1 MPRIIEAGLVDT
13 GGRYALLAG
22 RFNDFITSRLVDG
35 ALDTLRRHGVD
46 IEQRATVIWAPGS
59 YELPLVAQRLAASG
73 DYDAIIALACVIR
86 GGTPHFDYVAG
97 EVAKG
102 LAQVGLQTGVPVLF
116 GVLTTDSID
125 QAVERAGTKMGN
137 KGAEAAMAALEMV
150 GLMQQLGSRSG
161 VAHKGGE

>member
-1 MPRIIEAGLVDT
+1 MPRIIEANLVDT
-13 GGRYALLAG
+13 GGRFVLLAA

-46 IEQRATVIWAPGS
+46 IEERATVVWAPGS

-73 DYDAIIALACVIR
+73 QYDAVIALACVIR

-102 LAQVGLQTGVPVLF
+102 LAQDIGVGLSTGVPVVF

-137 KGAEAAMAALEMV
+137 KGSEAAMAAIEMV
-150 GLMQQLGSRSG
+150 GLMQQLSPAKR
-161 VAHKGGE
+161 GGE

>member
-1 MPRIIEAGLVDT
+1 MPRIIEANLVDT
-13 GGRYALLAG
+13 GGRFVLLAA

-46 IEQRATVIWAPGS
+46 IEERATVVWAPGS

-73 DYDAIIALACVIR
+73 QYDAVIALACVIR

-102 LAQVGLQTGVPVLF
+102 LAQVGLSTGVPVGF

-137 KGAEAAMAALEMV
+137 KGSEAAMAAIEMV
-150 GLMQQLGSRSG
+150 GLMQQLSSAKR
-161 VAHKGGE
+161 GGE